1 MIELMEAVW
10 TPLLLS
16 LRVALVATAA
26 AFTAGVL
33 LAWLFAF
40 YKNRWTSFLSIL
52 VTLPLILPP
61 TVLGYYL
68 LVSIGRNSFI
78 GRSYEQLT
86 GGPLVF
92 TWQAAVIAAAIAA
105 LPLLIRPIQA
115 AFESVDI
122 EYLGAAKLDGASSWQ
137 LLYYIIMPLAWRGI
151 LAGLVLGFARA
162 MGEFGATLM
171 VAGSIPGRTQ
181 TLSLAIYD
189 AVQGDRMAEANMMV
203 LILSATTIT
212 ILLLVHRRFS
222 N

>member
-1 MIELMEAVW
+1 MELMEAVW

>member
-1 MIELMEAVW
+1 MELMEAVW

-115 AFESVDI
+115 DTSNAARFVLLQ
-122 EYLGAAKLDGASSWQ
+122 YGFLGITHDRTP
-137 LLYYIIMPLAWRGI
+137 YIRKTP
-151 LAGLVLGFARA
+151 
-162 MGEFGATLM
+162 
-171 VAGSIPGRTQ
+171 
-181 TLSLAIYD
+181 
-189 AVQGDRMAEANMMV
+189 
-203 LILSATTIT
+203 
-212 ILLLVHRRFS
+212 
-222 N
+222 

>member
-1 MIELMEAVW
+1 MEAVW

>member
-1 MIELMEAVW
+1 VMELMEAVW

>member
-1 MIELMEAVW
+1 MEAVW

-26 AFTAGVL
+26 SFTAGVL

-40 YKNRWTSFLSIL
+40 HKNKWTTFLSIL
-52 VTLPLILPP
+52 VTIPLILPP

-68 LVSIGRNSFI
+68 LISIGRNSFI

-203 LILSATTIT
+203 LILSVTTIT

>member
-1 MIELMEAVW
+1 MEAVW

-203 LILSATTIT
+203 LILSVTTIT

>member
-203 LILSATTIT
+203 LILSVTTIT